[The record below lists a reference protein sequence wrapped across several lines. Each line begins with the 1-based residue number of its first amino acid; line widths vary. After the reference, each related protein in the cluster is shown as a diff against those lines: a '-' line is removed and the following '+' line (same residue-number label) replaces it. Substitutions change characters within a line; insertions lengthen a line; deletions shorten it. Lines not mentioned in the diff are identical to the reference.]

1 MRLGGVEILL
11 DSKEKHNIYDLR
23 EVYRG
28 IFDMFDEQSLRW
40 FLAGASTLET
50 HNPTHRS
57 GAPQSDSD
65 TGCLYLHR
73 SDPPS
78 YIYIYHLLTKNHKMR
93 LEDKDV

>member
-1 MRLGGVEILL
+1 MVLHIRPGSVKVVLEVWGV
-11 DSKEKHNIYDLR
+11 
-23 EVYRG
+23 
-28 IFDMFDEQSLRW
+28 
-40 FLAGASTLET
+40 STLET

-78 YIYIYHLLTKNHKMR
+78 YIYIYNLLAMNQKMR

>member
-1 MRLGGVEILL
+1 MLSERC
-11 DSKEKHNIYDLR
+11 IYH
-23 EVYRG
+23 G

-78 YIYIYHLLTKNHKMR
+78 YIYIYNLLAMNQKMR